1 MSLEDLKQNAADGRL
16 VLHLEDGA
24 IDNILAACVAYKQA
38 LKDLTQDAEIL
49 STYPLGFSEGH
60 LGSGAELAKAFQQKA
75 SGGDSSATK
84 TFKSHIDQ
92 VDEMMDLFTT
102 LRRGYKATDA
112 NNANNFGSQGR

>member
-1 MSLEDLKQNAADGRL
+1 MSLDDLKQNAKDGRL

-60 LGSGAELAKAFQQKA
+60 LGSGAALAKAFQLKA
-75 SGGDSSATK
+75 SGDGSSATK
-84 TFKSHIDQ
+84 AFQSHIDQ
-92 VDEMMDLFTT
+92 VDEMMDLFTA

-112 NNANNFGSQGR
+112 SNASSFGSHGG

>member
-1 MSLEDLKQNAADGRL
+1 MSVENLKQSAANGSL
-16 VLHLEDGA
+16 VLHLEDDA

-60 LGSGAELAKAFQQKA
+60 LDSGAELAKAFQQKA
-75 SGGDSSATK
+75 SGGDSNAAK

-92 VDEMMDLFTT
+92 VDEMMDLFTA

-112 NNANNFGSQGR
+112 NNANSFGRHGG